1 MADAGPFFIT
11 EQQQADASSNR
22 APFGG
27 SDREPV
33 EIALAEPD
41 CEPEHKTNREPDRLA
56 IARAAD
62 RVQVRVYAR
71 RRRVGGRG

>member
-1 MADAGPFFIT
+1 MAEFLSLSRANGEPDAVADAGPFFLA

-22 APFGG
+22 G

-56 IARAAD
+56 HVPPD
-62 RVQVRVYAR
+62 REPKLN
-71 RRRVGGRG
+71 